1 MRKSLKHLSILLL
14 GIFLVASCHSTKQT
28 ETGQTSTNESAYKQR
43 VLSNTQSASAVT
55 AKMKAHVT
63 SGTQGITLGGTL
75 RMKRN
80 DVIQM
85 SLTFMGLMEVAR
97 LEFTRDYV
105 LFIDRMHQRYARVSY
120 AQIDFLKA
128 ADLDFYTLQAIFW
141 NEIFVP
147 GTPDVTQALSQFTM
161 ASSGNHT
168 LLSLTTAPKLDYAFL
183 TQTKTALLARTSV
196 RSKNVNNADNLE
208 CIYDNFIKLDGK
220 SFPSTINVKFN
231 SRKPL
236 SLDLSLSSIN
246 NATNWETRT
255 SISSKYKEMD
265 ANKLFESIFNQ

>member
-1 MRKSLKHLSILLL
+1 
-14 GIFLVASCHSTKQT
+14 
-28 ETGQTSTNESAYKQR
+28 
-43 VLSNTQSASAVT
+43 
-55 AKMKAHVT
+55 MKAHVT

-265 ANKLFESIFNQ
+265 ANKLLESIFNQ

>member
-265 ANKLFESIFNQ
+265 ANKLLESIFNQ

>member
-1 MRKSLKHLSILLL
+1 
-14 GIFLVASCHSTKQT
+14 
-28 ETGQTSTNESAYKQR
+28 
-43 VLSNTQSASAVT
+43 
-55 AKMKAHVT
+55 
-63 SGTQGITLGGTL
+63 
-75 RMKRN
+75 MKRN

-265 ANKLFESIFNQ
+265 ANKLLESIFNQ